1 MLADLNHEIFMTP
14 SEPSPVPN
22 ATASLKDASKGTLAD
37 QVTAALKAH
46 IASGEALPG
55 SRLPTEPVLSERYGV
70 SRTVIREAIS
80 RLKSAGLVEVRQGS
94 GTVVSEGAHIK
105 AFTIDFDVRGS
116 IEAVLRVTEL
126 RRGIEG
132 EAAALAAQRR
142 TPKQLAM
149 IEHALK
155 AINTAEHEQRDGVEE
170 DLGFHLSISQAT
182 GNPLYPSLH
191 EFIAQFVKDAIRI
204 TRSNEERRGDMAR
217 TVHIE
222 HLAIYT
228 AIAASDPEA
237 ARQAALT
244 HINNAVERLKN
255 ADQTFWQN
263 PGSRTS

>member
-1 MLADLNHEIFMTP
+1 MSKPDNSSRVDSL
-14 SEPSPVPN
+14 
-22 ATASLKDASKGTLAD
+22 ASLKDSAKGTLAD

-55 SRLPTEPVLSERYGV
+55 SRLPTEPVLSERFGV

-105 AFTIDFDVRGS
+105 AFTIDLDVRGS

-132 EAAALAAQRR
+132 EAAALAAQRH
-142 TPKQLAM
+142 TPEQLQA
-149 IEHALK
+149 IHQALL
-155 AINTAEHEQRDGVEE
+155 AIDAAEQAGLDGVEQ
-170 DLGFHLSISQAT
+170 DLAFHFSISQAT

-191 EFIAQFVKDAIRI
+191 EFIAQFIKEAIRI
-204 TRSNEERRGDMAR
+204 TRSNEERRRDLASTVR
-217 TVHIE
+217 TE
-222 HLAIYT
+222 HFAVYA
-228 AIAASDPEA
+228 AIAAREVEG

-244 HINNAVERLKN
+244 HIHNAVERLKN
-255 ADQTFWQN
+255 ADPAFWQS
-263 PGSRTS
+263 PGSRSS